1 MFARLLIL
9 FIIVPLLELLVIIQI
24 GSRIGYFYTI
34 LLLVLISF
42 SGAALAKREGYHA
55 VSQIQSEV
63 AAGRMPTDSLID
75 GGLIL
80 TAAALL
86 ITPGYLT
93 DAAGLALLTP
103 PVRRLVQIYVR
114 RRLKKA
120 VADRTVHYW
129 TSGPPP
135 DASGGAPREPEQRR
149 KEIDR

>member
-9 FIIVPLLELLVIIQI
+9 FIIIPLLELLVIIQI
-24 GSRIGYFYTI
+24 GSRIGYLYTI

-42 SGAALAKREGYHA
+42 SGAALAKREGYEA
-55 VSQIQSEV
+55 VSQIRSAV
-63 AAGRMPTDSLID
+63 AAGHMPTDSLID

-103 PVRRLVQIYVR
+103 PVRRLVRIYVR

-120 VADRTVHYW
+120 VAAQTVHFW
-129 TSGPPP
+129 TSGQPPE
-135 DASGGAPREPEQRR
+135 ASGGAPREPEQRR

>member
-1 MFARLLIL
+1 MIL
-9 FIIVPLLELLVIIQI
+9 FIIIPLLELLVIIQI
-24 GSRIGYFYTI
+24 GSRIGYLYTI
-34 LLLVLISF
+34 LLLVFVSF
-42 SGAALAKREGYHA
+42 SGAALAKREGYQA

-63 AAGRMPTDSLID
+63 AAGRMPADSLID

-103 PVRRLVQIYVR
+103 PFRRLVRIYVR

-120 VADRTVHYW
+120 VAARTVHFW
-129 TSGPPP
+129 TNGPPP
-135 DASGGAPREPEQRR
+135 DASGGAPREPEQSR